1 MLYLEFY
8 DYDIERLL
16 FVDSI
21 KDIYGLLS
29 RKLSFQKL
37 IMLDIKCL
45 GRDIELISIFLD
57 EMISKTIDVISI
69 LDGLSIHTETFY
81 LSRLEKTFFLNKV
94 VKSQEEGKKKTYMP
108 INQLN
113 GNAKEKNK
121 KIGAYCRV
129 SSREQVQGYSID
141 NQKEKIQ
148 MYLELFDYEPEKLT
162 FYVDEGKSASSL
174 KRPAMQNML
183 KDIENDEIDEIIIY
197 KLDRISRS
205 VLDVYY
211 LLNNLLSK
219 DVNLVAILDNLD
231 IKTAN
236 GRMVIGILAIFAQ
249 WERENTI
256 ERTNDGLL
264 RMTHEGKYPIST
276 IPFGYKR
283 DKDKYLYIYEKEAA
297 AIRDMFLFAK
307 SGYTFL
313 EISRRIQE
321 KHEYK
326 LSDER
331 VKNIIFNDSYFGE
344 FYYKDFIFYEIVPAI
359 VNKNDALEARKM
371 SGKRNSV
378 YGEGLNHFAFRYK
391 VKCATCGEILI
402 CVPTYK
408 REKHYY
414 YYYCK
419 KCKKRINQTK
429 IVEHVLCDMIQILA
443 TRSKSQNLEKR
454 MNKIK
459 RLDKKIKQNVQDYID
474 DNIDNE
480 TYKVAMKQYNRQLKE
495 AYAELSLVEIKNGLS
510 WEGLSNEERRK
521 IVEETI
527 SYMTI
532 DLDKKD
538 IVEIEYEK

>member
-1 MLYLEFY
+1 MLYLNMY
-8 DYDIERLL
+8 DYDTDKLI
-16 FVDSI
+16 FAYNV
-21 KDIYGLLS
+21 KDVYGLLS
-29 RKLSFQKL
+29 KKISFTEL
-37 IMLDIKCL
+37 IMLDVDAL
-45 GRDIELISIFLD
+45 GNDVELISVFLD
-57 EMISKTIDVISI
+57 DMISKKINVISI
-69 LDGLSIHTETFY
+69 HDRLVLHTEAYY
-81 LSRLEKTFFLNKV
+81 LSRFEKTFFLSKV
-94 VKSQEEGKKKTYMP
+94 VKKQEENKKKTYMS
-108 INQLN
+108 IN
-113 GNAKEKNK
+113 GDVEKKNK

-174 KRPAMQNML
+174 KRPAMQKML

-264 RMTHEGKYPIST
+264 RMVREGKYPIST
-276 IPFGYKR
+276 IPFGYRR
-283 DKDKYLYIYEKEAA
+283 DGEKYLYIYEKEAA
-297 AIRDMFLFAK
+297 VIRDMFLFAK
-307 SGYTFL
+307 SGYTFI
-313 EISRRIQE
+313 EISRRLYE
-321 KHEYK
+321 KHGYK

-331 VKNIIFNDSYFGE
+331 VRNIIFNDSYFGE
-344 FYYKDFIFYEIVPAI
+344 FLYKDFVFYEIVPAI
-359 VNKNDALEARKM
+359 VSKDDALEARKM

-378 YGEGLNHFAFRYK
+378 YGEGLNHFSFRYK
-391 VKCATCGEILI
+391 VKCNSCGEILI

-408 REKHYY
+408 KDKHYY

-429 IVEHVLCDMIQILA
+429 IVEHVLCDMILLLSKK
-443 TRSKSQNLEKR
+443 SKSLNLEKR
-454 MNKIK
+454 INKIK
-459 RLDKKIKQNVQDYID
+459 KLDKKIKQNVQDYID

-480 TYKVAMKQYNRQLKE
+480 TYKVAMRQYNKQLKE
-495 AYAELSLVEIKNGLS
+495 AYAELSLVEIKNGMS
-510 WEGLSNEERRK
+510 WEDLSNDERRK

-532 DLDKKD
+532 DLEKKE